1 MAVFGLMW
9 QSKMVTIALLSQ
21 NRQAAVSMGRGQV
34 FPWAR
39 RSPGLVGPAPHARL
53 RLGGQHPICPRK
65 TNSSRVRL
73 RIRKTCGRHILSPLR
88 IRLRFQQHSPSH
100 SACSLWHLGPAS
112 RRARTQRVA
121 ERREKVWKWGA
132 QGHGV
137 HFAERDAESAGARNS
152 VPDRAK
158 WGCGVGYGVFLEL
171 V

>member
-1 MAVFGLMW
+1 
-9 QSKMVTIALLSQ
+9 
-21 NRQAAVSMGRGQV
+21 V
-34 FPWAR
+34 FPTSCGVNRPERMHW
-39 RSPGLVGPAPHARL
+39 SPYYSEPSY
-53 RLGGQHPICPRK
+53 HPLTK
-65 TNSSRVRL
+65 TNSSRLPL
-73 RIRKTCGRHILSPLR
+73 RISKTRGQQILSPLR

-112 RRARTQRVA
+112 RRARTQRAA

-152 VPDRAK
+152 ASDRAK
-158 WGCGVGYGVFLEL
+158 WGCGVGYGVLLEL